1 MFLAHTVMGNLLL
14 ERTMFT
20 DLGDAK
26 KWAQDR
32 VQEKVQRIDHMAFM
46 GDVNVVFYELPQ
58 RFLAT
63 TWINLSWLCKFSFLK
78 KVHL

>member
-1 MFLAHTVMGNLLL
+1 MFLAHTVMGNMLL

-20 DLGDAK
+20 NLTDAK

-46 GDVNVVFYELPQ
+46 GDVNVVFYEISPNVPSNHVDKP
-58 RFLAT
+58 FL
-63 TWINLSWLCKFSFLK
+63 I
-78 KVHL
+78 V

>member
-1 MFLAHTVMGNLLL
+1 MFLTHTVMGNMLL

-20 DLGDAK
+20 NLTDAK

-46 GDVNVVFYELPQ
+46 GDVNVVFYEISPNVSSNHVDKP
-58 RFLAT
+58 FL
-63 TWINLSWLCKFSFLK
+63 I
-78 KVHL
+78 V

>member
-46 GDVNVVFYELPQ
+46 GDVNIVFYEISPNVSSNHVDKP
-58 RFLAT
+58 FM
-63 TWINLSWLCKFSFLK
+63 
-78 KVHL
+78 VM